1 MKIASIF
8 GTVMLLA
15 SFATAQTPAPA
26 VVVQPAPAAVAPVAP
41 QNPVAASTTAAL
53 KALQDLK
60 ATNDE
65 LLKKQAAT
73 LQQLDELQKA
83 VEQLKVYSK
92 RG

>member
-1 MKIASIF
+1 MKIAFIF

-15 SFATAQTPAPA
+15 SFAIAQTPAPA

-41 QNPVAASTTAAL
+41 QNQAAASTAAAL

>member
-1 MKIASIF
+1 M
-8 GTVMLLA
+8 
-15 SFATAQTPAPA
+15 
-26 VVVQPAPAAVAPVAP
+26 AP

>member
-1 MKIASIF
+1 MKIAFIF

-15 SFATAQTPAPA
+15 SFAIAQTPAPA
-26 VVVQPAPAAVAPVAP
+26 VVVQPAVATVAPVTP
-41 QNPVAASTTAAL
+41 QNQPSASTTAAL
-53 KALQDLK
+53 KTLQDLK
-60 ATNDE
+60 AANDE

-83 VEQLKVYSK
+83 VEQMKVYSK